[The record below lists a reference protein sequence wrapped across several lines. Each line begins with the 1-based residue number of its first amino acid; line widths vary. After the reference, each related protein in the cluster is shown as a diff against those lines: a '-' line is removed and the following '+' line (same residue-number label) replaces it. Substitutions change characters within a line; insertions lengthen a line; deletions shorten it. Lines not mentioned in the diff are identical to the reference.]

1 MKFVMKKLVIVLFFT
16 TGISSFSQVQFQKGT
31 LNDMFSI
38 AKEQNKVLMVD
49 VLTEW
54 CKWCIE
60 LDNKVYARQDIGNF
74 ANANQINYKIDA
86 EKGEGVEFAKKYKV
100 TGYPTILF
108 LDGEGNEIDR
118 IIGYYPAKDFLEMMT
133 DYNKGINTFSYLKE
147 VLEKNPEDIDANLK
161 IADKYLQLGD
171 YANSVKHLSIILRV
185 DSANINGKTDD
196 AKLKLISLTEELF
209 KNTQLYVDEIK
220 EAYKKFVISLK
231 AEALNNFITNNPD
244 SDVLKDAY
252 LSISESYFY
261 ELNDLENSE
270 KYYKQTL
277 SLYPDDD
284 MVKLSY
290 GQFLNS
296 RANGLSESGN
306 NADDYEKGLSLIEA
320 ALPFV
325 MGSVNE
331 ASSYYIQSKLL
342 FKLEKYDE
350 ALESINKAL
359 KIFDRKLYQDHKEK
373 VEKQMSSR

>member
-1 MKFVMKKLVIVLFFT
+1 MKKLVIVLFFT